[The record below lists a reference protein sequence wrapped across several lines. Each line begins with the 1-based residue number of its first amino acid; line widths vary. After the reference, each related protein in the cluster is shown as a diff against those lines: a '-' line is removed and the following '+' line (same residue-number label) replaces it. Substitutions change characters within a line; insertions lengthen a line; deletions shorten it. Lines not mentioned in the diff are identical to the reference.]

1 MNKKRNQTIGK
12 LIDMGED
19 KRETEQREMML
30 TNKME
35 QVECS
40 FSNHVKHLHGIL
52 RSGQLPLPQQKII
65 FSVCI
70 LKHIHSMRVCI
81 YTHIHTH
88 VCVYTHTQ
96 TLLQWACC
104 EGDVTVSLDP
114 SSATGVTL

>member
-1 MNKKRNQTIGK
+1 
-12 LIDMGED
+12 
-19 KRETEQREMML
+19 
-30 TNKME
+30 ME

-70 LKHIHSMRVCI
+70 LKHIHGMHVCT

-88 VCVYTHTQ
+88 TDTVAVG
-96 TLLQWACC
+96 LL
-104 EGDVTVSLDP
+104 
-114 SSATGVTL
+114 